1 VLAAEGDATGVAVNV
16 GCGDRITITELV
28 ERINDVLGTDIEP
41 IYDDPRPGDVRHSMA
56 DLEHVQEQ
64 LGYDP
69 EIGFQEGLERTVK
82 WFK

>member
-1 VLAAEGDATGVAVNV
+1 
-16 GCGDRITITELV
+16 LV

-69 EIGFQEGLERTVK
+69 EIGFQEGLERTIG
-82 WFK
+82 WFQ